1 MKVVPDS
8 RAAQIYTDLQKLL
21 ESLNSGEKL
30 PPVRALCE
38 RYSASPVTVQTAL
51 SMLARAGRVVAKSGD
66 GTYKTNPV
74 AHPLL
79 MVPTLDYAWQSVAL
93 GSSPLA
99 DEAVARDHF
108 TPRPDLISLSIGYL
122 DESLQPL
129 ERLNRAAVRALK
141 RPQIWQRLPP
151 EGSEELR
158 AFFARSLGGDFG
170 AQDALIASGG
180 QAALSSTFRA
190 LVPPGGSIVLES
202 PTYFAAISVAR
213 VAGFKTVPVPVDGEG
228 IRPDLLEEALRISG
242 AKVLYLQPQFQ
253 NPTGATLTLRRRAEV
268 LELARK
274 FGVFIIEDDYAHD
287 LRLEGETL
295 PPLILS
301 APERTVYIRS
311 ITKITAPGLRI
322 AAILAKGPVL
332 GRLKTMRALDDM
344 FVTGL
349 TQEIALEL
357 LSSSSWPTHLKK
369 VQAALRQRR
378 DLLALSV
385 RQKLPQLRLSSL
397 PQGGFSLW
405 FELPPGTDDL
415 EYARKAARVG
425 VSIGAGSRYF
435 PAEPGG
441 SFVRLTYAGLPEDR
455 LLEGVS
461 RLRGV
466 V

>member
-1 MKVVPDS
+1 
-8 RAAQIYTDLQKLL
+8 LL
-21 ESLNSGEKL
+21 ESLNVGEKL
-30 PPVRALCE
+30 PPVRVLCE

-51 SMLARAGRVVAKSGD
+51 SRLARAGKVVAKSGD
-66 GTYKTNPV
+66 GTYKTSP
-74 AHPLL
+74 AES
-79 MVPTLDYAWQSVAL
+79 PTSPTQTPDYAWQSVAL

-99 DEAVARDHF
+99 DESVARDHF
-108 TPRPDLISLSIGYL
+108 SPRPDLISLSIGYL

-129 ERLNRAAVRALK
+129 ERLNRAANRALK

-190 LVPPGGSIVLES
+190 LVPLGGSIVLES

-213 VAGFKTVPVPVDGEG
+213 AAGLKTVPVPVDLEG

-253 NPTGATLTLRRRAEV
+253 NPTGATLSPLRRVEV

-274 FGVFIIEDDYAHD
+274 YGVFIIEDDYAHD
-287 LRLEGETL
+287 LRLEGESL

-301 APERTVYIRS
+301 APERTIYIRS

-322 AAILAKGPVL
+322 AAIVAGGPVL
-332 GRLKTMRALDDM
+332 SRLKTMRALDDM

-357 LSSSSWPTHLKK
+357 LSSSSWSAHLKK
-369 VQAALRQRR
+369 VQVALKLRR
-378 DLLALSV
+378 DLLALRV
-385 RQKLPQLRLSSL
+385 REHLPQLKLSSL

-405 FELPPGTDDL
+405 YELPKGADDL
-415 EYARKAARVG
+415 EYARRAAGVG
-425 VSIGAGSRYF
+425 VSLSAGSRYF

-441 SFVRLTYAGLPEDR
+441 SFVRLTYAGQSEDR

-461 RLRGV
+461 RLARVNDDSGGL
-466 V
+466 

>member
-1 MKVVPDS
+1 M
-8 RAAQIYTDLQKLL
+8 L
-21 ESLNSGEKL
+21 ESLNAGEKL
-30 PPVRALCE
+30 PSVRALCE

-74 AHPLL
+74 VQPLVP
-79 MVPTLDYAWQSVAL
+79 VPTPDYAWQSVAL

-99 DEAVARDHF
+99 DEGVARDHF
-108 TPRPDLISLSIGYL
+108 TLFDVRPDLISLSIGYL

-129 ERLNRAAVRALK
+129 ERLHRAANRALK

-158 AFFARSLGGDFG
+158 AFFARSLDGGFG
-170 AQDALIASGG
+170 VQDALIASGG

-190 LVPPGGSIVLES
+190 LVPLGGSIVLES

-213 VAGFKTVPVPVDGEG
+213 VAGLKTVPVPVDFEG

-253 NPTGATLTLRRRAEV
+253 NPTGATLTLSRRAEV
-268 LELARK
+268 LELARR

-287 LRLEGETL
+287 LRLEGEAL

-311 ITKITAPGLRI
+311 ITKITVPGLRI

-357 LSSSSWPTHLKK
+357 LSSSSWPSHLKK
-369 VQAALRQRR
+369 VQAVLRRRR
-378 DLLALSV
+378 DLLTLQV
-385 RQKLPQLRLSSL
+385 RQKVPQLKLSSL

-441 SFVRLTYAGLPEDR
+441 SFVRLTYAGLSEDR

-461 RLRGV
+461 RLARVNDDSGGL
-466 V
+466 

>member
-1 MKVVPDS
+1 M
-8 RAAQIYTDLQKLL
+8 L
-21 ESLNSGEKL
+21 ESVSPGEKL
-30 PPVRALCE
+30 PSVRTLCQ

-51 SMLARAGRVVAKSGD
+51 SRLARAGLTVAKSGD
-66 GTYKTNPV
+66 GTYKANLVEQRISLGQTV
-74 AHPLL
+74 
-79 MVPTLDYAWQSVAL
+79 DYAWQSVAL

-99 DEAVARDHF
+99 EESVARDHF
-108 TPRPDLISLSIGYL
+108 TPRPELISLSIGYL

-129 ERLNRAAVRALK
+129 ERLNRAANRALK

-158 AFFARSLGGDFG
+158 AFFARALGGDFQ
-170 AQDALIASGG
+170 AQDTLIVSGG

-190 LVPPGGSIVLES
+190 LVPLGGSIVLES

-213 VAGFKTVPVPVDGEG
+213 VAGLKTVPVPVDAEG

-253 NPTGATLTLRRRAEV
+253 NPTGVTLTRSRRVEV

-274 FGVFIIEDDYAHD
+274 YGVFIVEDDYAHD
-287 LRLEGETL
+287 LRLEGESM

-301 APERTVYIRS
+301 ALERTVYIRS

-332 GRLKTMRALDDM
+332 GRLKAMRALDDM

-357 LSSSSWPTHLKK
+357 LSSSSWKGHLKR
-369 VQAALRQRR
+369 VQSALKARR
-378 DLLALSV
+378 DFLILKV
-385 RQKLPQLRLSSL
+385 HEQLPYLKLSSV

-405 FELPPGTDDL
+405 YELPAGTDDL
-415 EYARKAARVG
+415 EYVRSAARAGVG
-425 VSIGAGSRYF
+425 ISAGSRYF

-441 SFVRLTYAGLPEDR
+441 SFVRLTYSGLPEDL

-461 RLRGV
+461 RLKGV
-466 V
+466 GYDSGHV